1 MAAARKTKNSTPTP
15 AERQEKKKLRR
26 GVILLTVLFI
36 LLVALGVAMWWLKH
50 RMFEKNP
57 RFTLKHIQV
66 ESSGYW
72 GKDVLRRNALIRKL
86 DLRAGQQNLFD
97 LDLRKLRMQL
107 KSLPNVADAQVCTQ
121 LPDTLLINIE
131 ERSPRA
137 FLGRPNSR
145 LVVDANA
152 MVMNARECFGV
163 HPRMPVIVGMP
174 HRSMRP
180 GVIHPALREALN
192 LIMSVQR
199 YDCFSVALVN
209 LSRNGEL
216 FVLMDY
222 RHNSQIRRYHVTMLT
237 GNYQESLDILRS
249 AIEDALRHGDDRTK
263 INMSFKN
270 QVVMS
275 R

>member
-1 MAAARKTKNSTPTP
+1 MATAA
-15 AERQEKKKLRR
+15 RQEKKKLRR
-26 GVILLTVLFI
+26 GII
-36 LLVALGVAMWWLKH
+36 LLVVLLVLLIGCVAALWWLKH

-57 RFTLKHIQV
+57 RFTLQHVQV

-72 GKDVLRRNALIRKL
+72 GKDAVKRNALIRKL
-86 DLRAGQQNLFD
+86 DLRTGRQNIFD
-97 LDLRKLRMQL
+97 LDLQKLRKQL
-107 KSLPNVADAQVCTQ
+107 RSLPNVADAQLHTE
-121 LPDTLLINIE
+121 LPDTLVINIE
-131 ERSPRA
+131 ERVPRA
-137 FLGRPNSR
+137 FLGRLNSQ

-192 LIMSVQR
+192 LIMTVQR
-199 YDCFSVALVN
+199 YKCFSVALVN
-209 LSRNGEL
+209 LSRSGEL

-222 RHNSQIRRYHVTMLT
+222 RNNKSQIRRYHVTMLT
-237 GNYQESLDILRS
+237 GNYPETLDILRS
-249 AIEDALRHGDDRTK
+249 AIEDARRHGDDRTK
-263 INMSFKN
+263 IDMSFKG